1 VLASGLLEG
10 IDLPDT
16 LRRAVVAAT
25 LSVTVVGAREGM
37 PTRDAIDAATR

>member
-1 VLASGLLEG
+1 MVSDREG
-10 IDLPDT
+10 TAKCICGG
-16 LRRAVVAAT
+16 